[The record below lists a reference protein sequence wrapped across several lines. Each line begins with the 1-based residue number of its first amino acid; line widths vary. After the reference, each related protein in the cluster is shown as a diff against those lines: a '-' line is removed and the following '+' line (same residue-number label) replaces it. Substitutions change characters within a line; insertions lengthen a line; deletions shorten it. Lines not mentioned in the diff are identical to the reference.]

1 MESVFRALADPSRRL
16 LLDKLFERDGQTLLE
31 LTGHLEMSRFGVMK
45 HLAVLET
52 AGLVAPRR
60 VGREKFH
67 YLNPGPIRAI
77 QERWLSKYAA
87 RWAEALGS
95 LKTLLEGEGSMPKL
109 GEKPAHVFE
118 TYIRTTPD
126 ALWRALTSGEWTRRY
141 FFKTVAESD
150 FKSGSLFRYVGE
162 DGEVKVDGT
171 VIEADEPKK
180 LVLAWTFRYD
190 PELSAEGPSRL
201 TFEIEPQGSACK
213 LTIVHEFEPGA
224 KAYDHVVSG
233 WPRIISGLKSV
244 LETGQELDLAS

>member
-1 MESVFRALADPSRRL
+1 MEAVFRALADPSRRL
-16 LLDKLFERDGQTLLE
+16 LLDKLFERDGQTLQE

-45 HLAVLET
+45 HLAVLEG
-52 AGLVAPRR
+52 AGLVAPRKL
-60 VGREKFH
+60 GREKFH
-67 YLNPGPIRAI
+67 YLNPVPIRAI
-77 QERWLSKYAA
+77 QDRWLSKYAA

-95 LKTLLEGEGSMPKL
+95 LKRSLEGEESM
-109 GEKPAHVFE
+109 EKPTHVFE

-141 FFKTVAESD
+141 FFKTVVESD
-150 FKSGSLFRYVGE
+150 FKPGSSFRYVGE
-162 DGEVKVDGT
+162 DGEVNVDGT
-171 VIEADEPKK
+171 VLEADKPKK
-180 LVLAWTFRYD
+180 LVLAWTFQYD

-224 KAYDHVVSG
+224 KGYDHVRSG
-233 WPRIISGLKSV
+233 WPLILSGLKTV